1 MKTYIENLKT
11 QLENSKERSEQSEII
26 KKFRIEKEAC
36 KKILDT
42 YIDREERIW
51 IKCIDICENEKNI
64 IKQIDEILYTI
75 IEK

>member
-42 YIDREERIW
+42 YIDREERI
-51 IKCIDICENEKNI
+51 
-64 IKQIDEILYTI
+64 
-75 IEK
+75 